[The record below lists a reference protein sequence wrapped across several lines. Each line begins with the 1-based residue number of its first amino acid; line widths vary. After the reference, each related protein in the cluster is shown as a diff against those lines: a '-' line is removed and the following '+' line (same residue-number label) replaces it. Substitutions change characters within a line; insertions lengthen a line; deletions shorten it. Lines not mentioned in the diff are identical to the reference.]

1 MRFPV
6 NHDLHCHPG
15 LSFCSN
21 DPEMTPEYILRHAEE
36 AGYDVQCITDHFWS
50 EMIPGAN
57 EFYGGQGLAHV
68 SQSLP
73 LPESDK
79 VRFLFGCETEY
90 CGEGKLG
97 IAPEHYDQFSFII
110 IPPNHFHMEG
120 FTRSPSCDTKE
131 KVAELFTRRLEE
143 LCELDLPWKKVG
155 IAHLTCGLVWMKGG
169 YPEVFERMDPERLK
183 PVFRKF
189 AQLGAGIELNAD
201 CFLPG
206 WREQED
212 AHLKLYR
219 IARDEGCKFYCGSDA
234 HHPANLDIAETMR
247 EVADA
252 LELTD
257 KERYIVP

>member
-1 MRFPV
+1 MGFPIH
-6 NHDLHCHPG
+6 HDLHCHTG
-15 LSFCSN
+15 LSLCSN
-21 DPEMTPEYILRHAEE
+21 DPKMTPEAILRHAEQ

-50 EMIPGAN
+50 DSVPGAS
-57 EFYGGQGLAHV
+57 EFYAEQGLSHV
-68 SQSLP
+68 LQSLP
-73 LPESDK
+73 LPQSGA

-97 IAPEHYDQFSFII
+97 IAPEDYDRFSFII

-120 FTRSPSCDTKE
+120 FTRPASCDTKE
-131 KVAELFTRRLEE
+131 KVAQLLTCRLEE
-143 LCELDLPWKKVG
+143 LCQLDLPWEKVG
-155 IAHLTCGLVWMKGG
+155 IAHLTSGLVWMKGG
-169 YPEVFERMDPERLK
+169 YPEVFERMDKERLK
-183 PVFRKF
+183 PVFARF

-219 IARDEGCKFYCGSDA
+219 IARDAGCKFYCGSDA
-234 HHPANLDIAETMR
+234 HHPDRLDVAKTME
-247 EVADA
+247 EVTGI

-257 KERYIVP
+257 RERYFIP